1 MCDSPE
7 GRELS
12 AEMPKQ
18 ESGTGGILMPSKVS
32 GGFSVLG
39 WAAHSQG
46 APQSFEGVGYYT
58 RVKKRYVGIG
68 ING

>member
-18 ESGTGGILMPSKVS
+18 ESGTGGILMPSRFLEDLVCLDGQLTPEERSRVLK
-32 GGFSVLG
+32 VLG
-39 WAAHSQG
+39 FIPVSIKDTLAL
-46 APQSFEGVGYYT
+46 V
-58 RVKKRYVGIG
+58 
-68 ING
+68 